1 MLTPG
6 ALKQLASLQFHCVTP
21 PENEPG
27 DPLECLPFIIFDNA
41 SFPARHAWRMP
52 SVGDIDMDMH
62 IGQTMALGYLV
73 FEVVADGND
82 AALNLAFIVEAMQNG
97 NASEHQQSGFFS
109 TLERFTDCA
118 LHHPEKFTTL
128 RDRLKRLTDEDL
140 NARYRSALRG
150 ATPSD
155 FFADEFDGLEGG
167 SK

>member
-1 MLTPG
+1 MIPA
-6 ALKQLASLQFHCVTP
+6 ALRQLASLQFHCVTP
-21 PENEPG
+21 RDNEPG
-27 DPLECLPFIIFDNA
+27 DLLECLPFMVFDNA
-41 SFPARHAWRMP
+41 SFPARYVCRMP

-73 FEVVADGND
+73 LEAVADGN
-82 AALNLAFIVEAMQNG
+82 AEALNLAFIVEAMQNG
-97 NASEHQQSGFFS
+97 SASEYQQAGFFS

-118 LHHPEKFTTL
+118 LHHPEKFTAL

-155 FFADEFDGLEGG
+155 FFDTEGG
-167 SK
+167 QK